1 MLLLAP
7 ANDLE
12 IQRDSDGIGGN
23 NKMPLLSCIC
33 VCVCVLIVFGRK
45 REDTEDIPLSHNC
58 RAAPALLRRSPPL
71 LCLTRR
77 AEVTAP
83 SGSFSLLPPPTGAE
97 DDDIIITRRRQQ
109 RPRPWEFLFITL
121 IIIGNISSI
130 TCPLHRRGERTS
142 V

>member
-1 MLLLAP
+1 MLLVAP

-12 IQRDSDGIGGN
+12 IQRDSDGMGGN
-23 NKMPLLSCIC
+23 NKMPLLSLS
-33 VCVCVLIVFGRK
+33 VCVCVVIVFGRK

-58 RAAPALLRRSPPL
+58 RAPPVLLRRSPPL

-83 SGSFSLLPPPTGAE
+83 SGSFPLLPPPTGAG
-97 DDDIIITRRRQQ
+97 DDDVIITRRRQQ
-109 RPRPWEFLFITL
+109 RSRPWEFLFITL

-130 TCPLHRRGERTS
+130 TCPLHRRGERTA